1 MKKCAF
7 QRKIISFFTNNFEIF
22 CFLQVILNT
31 LFWAGVMA
39 E

>member
-7 QRKIISFFTNNFEIF
+7 QCQIISFSTNNFEIF
-22 CFLQVILNT
+22 GFLQVILNT
-31 LFWAGVMA
+31 LFWAGVMV